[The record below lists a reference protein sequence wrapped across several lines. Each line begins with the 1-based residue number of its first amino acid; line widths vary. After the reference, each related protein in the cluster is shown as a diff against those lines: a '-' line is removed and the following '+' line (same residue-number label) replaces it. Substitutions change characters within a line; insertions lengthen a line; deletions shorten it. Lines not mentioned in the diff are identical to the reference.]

1 MGAMYDNVVYITMW
15 DNEWAWARGTGTHLI
30 NRFGLYQGT
39 TLVVPAAA
47 GKVRAL
53 ALART
58 GPSGAEAQLVIDP
71 LRHGRSR
78 ALIQNDL

>member
-1 MGAMYDNVVYITMW
+1 MYDNVVYITMW

-58 GPSGAEAQLVIDP
+58 GPSGLKPNSLLTHCGTAEAVP
-71 LRHGRSR
+71 
-78 ALIQNDL
+78 